1 MLFFIQ
7 FMGKKRCNW
16 CRGDHLYE
24 NYHDTEW
31 GVPVFED
38 NILFE
43 SLTLEIFQ
51 SGLSWITILKKREGF
66 LKAFDSFDIYKIA
79 AYDIKKEKEL
89 IANTNIVRNNL
100 KIKAT
105 INNAKAI
112 IRIQEEYN
120 SFSKYIWA
128 YINNDPIINKFK
140 SLNEVPTNTP
150 LSKKIC
156 IDLKK
161 KGFKFIGP
169 TIIYSFMQA
178 VGMTNDHLIDCFC
191 HPIQLIK
198 RVNRHPL
205 H

>member
-1 MLFFIQ
+1 MT
-7 FMGKKRCNW
+7 KRRCDW
-16 CRGDHLYE
+16 CKGNHLYE
-24 NYHDTEW
+24 NYHDIVW

-66 LKAFDSFDIYKIA
+66 IKAFDSFDIYKIA
-79 AYDIKKEKEL
+79 SYDIKKEKEL
-89 IANTNIVRNNL
+89 IANTSIIRNNL

-112 IRIQEEYN
+112 IRIQEEHN
-120 SFSKYIWA
+120 SFSNYIWN
-128 YINNDPIINKFK
+128 YVNNDPIINKFK
-140 SLNEVPTNTP
+140 NLNEVPNNTP
-150 LSKKIC
+150 LAKKIC

-178 VGMTNDHLIDCFC
+178 IGMTNDHLIYCFC
-191 HPIQLIK
+191 HPMQLIK
-198 RVNRHPL
+198 RANRRPL

>member
-1 MLFFIQ
+1 MT
-7 FMGKKRCNW
+7 KRRCDW
-16 CRGDHLYE
+16 CKGDHLYE
-24 NYHDTEW
+24 NYHDIVW

-66 LKAFDSFDIYKIA
+66 IKAFDSFDIYKIA
-79 AYDIKKEKEL
+79 SYDIKKEKEL
-89 IANTNIVRNNL
+89 IANTSIIRNNL

-112 IRIQEEYN
+112 IKIQEEHN
-120 SFSKYIWA
+120 SFSKYIWN
-128 YINNDPIINKFK
+128 YVNNDPIINKFK
-140 SLNEVPTNTP
+140 SLNEVPNNTP
-150 LSKKIC
+150 LAKKIC

-178 VGMTNDHLIDCFC
+178 IGMTNDHLIYCFC
-191 HPIQLIK
+191 HPMQLIK
-198 RVNRHPL
+198 KVNRRPL

>member
-1 MLFFIQ
+1 MT
-7 FMGKKRCNW
+7 KRRCDW
-16 CRGDHLYE
+16 CKGDHLYE
-24 NYHDTEW
+24 NYHDNVW

-66 LKAFDSFDIYKIA
+66 IKAFDSFDIYKIA
-79 AYDIKKEKEL
+79 SYDIKKEKEL
-89 IANTNIVRNNL
+89 IANTSIIRNNL

-112 IRIQEEYN
+112 IKIQEEHN
-120 SFSKYIWA
+120 SFSKYIWN
-128 YINNDPIINKFK
+128 YVNNDPIINKFK
-140 SLNEVPTNTP
+140 SLNEVPNNTP
-150 LSKKIC
+150 LAKKIC

-161 KGFKFIGP
+161 KGLKFIGP

-178 VGMTNDHLIDCFC
+178 IGMTNDHLIYCFC
-191 HPIQLIK
+191 HPMQLIK
-198 RVNRHPL
+198 KANRRPL

>member
-1 MLFFIQ
+1 MT
-7 FMGKKRCNW
+7 KRRCDW
-16 CRGDHLYE
+16 CKGNHLYE
-24 NYHDTEW
+24 NYHDIVW

-66 LKAFDSFDIYKIA
+66 IKAFDSFDIYKIA
-79 AYDIKKEKEL
+79 LYDIKKEKEL
-89 IANTNIVRNNL
+89 IANTSIIRNNL

-112 IRIQEEYN
+112 IKIQEEHN
-120 SFSKYIWA
+120 SFSKYIWN
-128 YINNDPIINKFK
+128 YVNNDPIINKFK
-140 SLNEVPTNTP
+140 SLNEVPNNTP
-150 LSKKIC
+150 LAKKIC

-178 VGMTNDHLIDCFC
+178 IGMTNDHLIYCFC
-191 HPIQLIK
+191 HPMQLIK
-198 RVNRHPL
+198 KVNRRPL

>member
-1 MLFFIQ
+1 MT
-7 FMGKKRCNW
+7 KRRCDWCN
-16 CRGDHLYE
+16 GNHLYE
-24 NYHDTEW
+24 NYHDIVW

-66 LKAFDSFDIYKIA
+66 IKAFDSFDIYKIA
-79 AYDIKKEKEL
+79 SYDIKKEKEL
-89 IANTNIVRNNL
+89 IANTSIIRNNL

-112 IRIQEEYN
+112 IKIQEEHN
-120 SFSKYIWA
+120 SFSKYIWN
-128 YINNDPIINKFK
+128 YVNNDPIINKFK
-140 SLNEVPTNTP
+140 SLNEVPNNTP
-150 LSKKIC
+150 LAKKIC

-178 VGMTNDHLIDCFC
+178 IGMTNDHLIYCFC
-191 HPIQLIK
+191 HPMQLIK
-198 RVNRHPL
+198 KVNRRPL

>member
-1 MLFFIQ
+1 MT
-7 FMGKKRCNW
+7 KKRCDW

-51 SGLSWITILKKREGF
+51 SGLSWITILKKRDGF
-66 LKAFDSFDIYKIA
+66 LKAFDSFDINKIS

-128 YINNDPIINKFK
+128 YVNNDPIINKFK

-161 KGFKFIGP
+161 RGFKFIGP

-198 RVNRHPL
+198 RANRLPL

>member
-1 MLFFIQ
+1 MT
-7 FMGKKRCNW
+7 KRRCDWCN
-16 CRGDHLYE
+16 GNHLYE
-24 NYHDTEW
+24 NYHDIVW

-51 SGLSWITILKKREGF
+51 SGLSWITILKKRDGF
-66 LKAFDSFDIYKIA
+66 LKAFDSFDINKIS

-128 YINNDPIINKFK
+128 YVNNDPIINKFK

-161 KGFKFIGP
+161 RGFKFIGP

-198 RVNRHPL
+198 RANRLPL

>member
-1 MLFFIQ
+1 MT
-7 FMGKKRCNW
+7 KRRCDW
-16 CRGDHLYE
+16 CKGNHLYE
-24 NYHDTEW
+24 NYHDIMW

-66 LKAFDSFDIYKIA
+66 IKAFDSFDIYKIA
-79 AYDIKKEKEL
+79 SYDIKKEKEL
-89 IANTNIVRNNL
+89 IANTSIIRNNL

-112 IRIQEEYN
+112 IRIQKEHN
-120 SFSKYIWA
+120 SFSKYIWN
-128 YINNDPIINKFK
+128 YVNNDPIINKFK
-140 SLNEVPTNTP
+140 SLNEVPNNTP
-150 LSKKIC
+150 LAKKIC

-178 VGMTNDHLIDCFC
+178 IGMTNDHLIDCFC
-191 HPIQLIK
+191 HPMHLIK
-198 RVNRHPL
+198 RANRRPPH
-205 H
+205 

>member
-1 MLFFIQ
+1 MT
-7 FMGKKRCNW
+7 KRRCDW
-16 CRGDHLYE
+16 CKGDHLYE
-24 NYHDTEW
+24 NYHDIVW

-66 LKAFDSFDIYKIA
+66 IKAFDSFDIYKIA
-79 AYDIKKEKEL
+79 SYDIKKEKEL
-89 IANTNIVRNNL
+89 IANTSIIRNNL

-112 IRIQEEYN
+112 IKIQEEHN
-120 SFSKYIWA
+120 SFSKYIWN
-128 YINNDPIINKFK
+128 YVNNDPIINKFK
-140 SLNEVPTNTP
+140 SLNEVPNNTP
-150 LSKKIC
+150 LAEKIC

-178 VGMTNDHLIDCFC
+178 IGMTNDHLIYCFC
-191 HPIQLIK
+191 HPMQLIK
-198 RVNRHPL
+198 KVNRRPL

>member
-1 MLFFIQ
+1 MT
-7 FMGKKRCNW
+7 KRRCDW
-16 CRGDHLYE
+16 CKGDHLYE
-24 NYHDTEW
+24 NYHDIVW

-51 SGLSWITILKKREGF
+51 SGLSWITILKKRDGF
-66 LKAFDSFDIYKIA
+66 LKAFDSFDINKIS

-128 YINNDPIINKFK
+128 YVNNDPIINKFK

-161 KGFKFIGP
+161 RGFKFIGP

-198 RVNRHPL
+198 RANRLPL

>member
-1 MLFFIQ
+1 MR
-7 FMGKKRCNW
+7 KRRCDW
-16 CRGDHLYE
+16 CKGDHLYE
-24 NYHDTEW
+24 NYHDVVW

-38 NILFE
+38 NILFK

-66 LKAFDSFDIYKIA
+66 IKAFDSFDIYKIA
-79 AYDIKKEKEL
+79 SYDIKKEKEL
-89 IANTNIVRNNL
+89 IANTSIIRNNL

-112 IRIQEEYN
+112 IKIQEEHN
-120 SFSKYIWA
+120 SFSKYIWN
-128 YINNDPIINKFK
+128 YVNNDPIVNKFK
-140 SLNEVPTNTP
+140 SLNEVPNNTP
-150 LSKKIC
+150 LAKKIC

-178 VGMTNDHLIDCFC
+178 IGMTNDHLIYCFC
-191 HPIQLIK
+191 HPMQLIK
-198 RVNRHPL
+198 KVNRRPL

>member
-1 MLFFIQ
+1 MT
-7 FMGKKRCNW
+7 KRRCDW
-16 CRGDHLYE
+16 CKGNHLYE
-24 NYHDTEW
+24 NYHDIVW

-66 LKAFDSFDIYKIA
+66 IKAFDSFDIYKIA
-79 AYDIKKEKEL
+79 SYDIKKEKEL
-89 IANTNIVRNNL
+89 IANTSIIRNNL

-112 IRIQEEYN
+112 IKIQEEHN
-120 SFSKYIWA
+120 SFSKYIWN
-128 YINNDPIINKFK
+128 YVNNDPIINKFK
-140 SLNEVPTNTP
+140 SLNEVPNNTP
-150 LSKKIC
+150 LAKKIC
-156 IDLKK
+156 VDLKK
-161 KGFKFIGP
+161 RGFKFIGP

-178 VGMTNDHLIDCFC
+178 IGMTNDHLIYCFC
-191 HPIQLIK
+191 HPMQLIK
-198 RVNRHPL
+198 KVNRRPL

>member
-1 MLFFIQ
+1 MT
-7 FMGKKRCNW
+7 KRRCDW
-16 CRGDHLYE
+16 CKGNHLYE
-24 NYHDTEW
+24 NYHDIVW

-43 SLTLEIFQ
+43 SLTLETFQ

-66 LKAFDSFDIYKIA
+66 IKAFDSFDIYKIA
-79 AYDIKKEKEL
+79 SYDIKKEKEL
-89 IANTNIVRNNL
+89 IANTSIIRNNL

-112 IRIQEEYN
+112 IKIQEEHN
-120 SFSKYIWA
+120 SFSKYIWN
-128 YINNDPIINKFK
+128 YVNNDPIINKFK
-140 SLNEVPTNTP
+140 SLNEVPNNTP
-150 LSKKIC
+150 LAKKIC

-178 VGMTNDHLIDCFC
+178 VGMTNDHLIYCFC
-191 HPIQLIK
+191 HPMQLIK
-198 RVNRHPL
+198 KVNRRPL
-205 H
+205 R

>member
-1 MLFFIQ
+1 MT
-7 FMGKKRCNW
+7 KRRCDW
-16 CRGDHLYE
+16 CKGGHLYE
-24 NYHDTEW
+24 NYHDIVW
-31 GVPVFED
+31 GVPIFED

-66 LKAFDSFDIYKIA
+66 IKAFDSFDVYKIA
-79 AYDIKKEKEL
+79 SYDIKKEKEL
-89 IANTNIVRNNL
+89 IANTSIIRNNL

-112 IRIQEEYN
+112 IRIQEEHN
-120 SFSKYIWA
+120 SFSKYIWN
-128 YINNDPIINKFK
+128 YVNNDPIINKFK
-140 SLNEVPTNTP
+140 TLNEVPNNTP
-150 LSKKIC
+150 LAKKIC

-178 VGMTNDHLIDCFC
+178 IGMTNDHLIYCFC
-191 HPIQLIK
+191 HPMQLIK
-198 RVNRHPL
+198 KANRRPL

>member
-1 MLFFIQ
+1 
-7 FMGKKRCNW
+7 MGKKRCNW

-178 VGMTNDHLIDCFC
+178 IGMTNDHLIYCFC
-191 HPIQLIK
+191 HPMQLIK
-198 RVNRHPL
+198 KVNRRPL

>member
-1 MLFFIQ
+1 MT
-7 FMGKKRCNW
+7 KRRCDW
-16 CRGDHLYE
+16 CKANHLYE
-24 NYHDTEW
+24 NYHDIVW

-66 LKAFDSFDIYKIA
+66 IKAFDSFDIYKIA
-79 AYDIKKEKEL
+79 SYDIKKEKEL
-89 IANTNIVRNNL
+89 IANTSIIRNNL

-112 IRIQEEYN
+112 IKIQEEHN
-120 SFSKYIWA
+120 SFSKYIWN
-128 YINNDPIINKFK
+128 YVNNNPIINKFK
-140 SLNEVPTNTP
+140 SLNEVPNNTP
-150 LSKKIC
+150 LAKKIC

-178 VGMTNDHLIDCFC
+178 IGMTNDHLIYCFC
-191 HPIQLIK
+191 HPMQLIK
-198 RVNRHPL
+198 KANRRPL

>member
-1 MLFFIQ
+1 MT
-7 FMGKKRCNW
+7 KRRCDW
-16 CRGDHLYE
+16 CKGNHLYE
-24 NYHDTEW
+24 NYHDIVW

-66 LKAFDSFDIYKIA
+66 IKAFDSFDIYKIA
-79 AYDIKKEKEL
+79 SYDIKKEKEL
-89 IANTNIVRNNL
+89 IANTSIIRNNL

-112 IRIQEEYN
+112 IKIQEEHN
-120 SFSKYIWA
+120 SFSKYIWN
-128 YINNDPIINKFK
+128 YVNNDPIINKFK
-140 SLNEVPTNTP
+140 SLNEVPNNSP
-150 LSKKIC
+150 LAKKIC

-178 VGMTNDHLIDCFC
+178 IGMTNDHLIYCFC
-191 HPIQLIK
+191 HPMQLIK
-198 RVNRHPL
+198 KVNRRPL

>member
-1 MLFFIQ
+1 MT
-7 FMGKKRCNW
+7 KRRCDW
-16 CRGDHLYE
+16 CKGDHLYE
-24 NYHDTEW
+24 NYHDNVW

-66 LKAFDSFDIYKIA
+66 IKAFDSFDIYKIA
-79 AYDIKKEKEL
+79 SYDIKKEKEL
-89 IANTNIVRNNL
+89 IANTSIIRNNL

-112 IRIQEEYN
+112 IKIQEEHN
-120 SFSKYIWA
+120 SFSKYIWN
-128 YINNDPIINKFK
+128 YVNNDPIINKFK
-140 SLNEVPTNTP
+140 SLNEVPNNTP
-150 LSKKIC
+150 LAEKIC

-178 VGMTNDHLIDCFC
+178 IGMTNDHLIYCFC
-191 HPIQLIK
+191 HPMQLIK
-198 RVNRHPL
+198 KVNRRPL

>member
-1 MLFFIQ
+1 MT
-7 FMGKKRCNW
+7 KRRCDW
-16 CRGDHLYE
+16 CKGDHLYE
-24 NYHDTEW
+24 NYHDIVW

-66 LKAFDSFDIYKIA
+66 IKAFDSFDIYKIA
-79 AYDIKKEKEL
+79 SYDIKKEKEL
-89 IANTNIVRNNL
+89 IANTSIIRNNL

-112 IRIQEEYN
+112 IKIQEEHN
-120 SFSKYIWA
+120 SFSKYIWN
-128 YINNDPIINKFK
+128 YVNNDPIINKFK
-140 SLNEVPTNTP
+140 SLNEVPNNTP
-150 LSKKIC
+150 LAEKIC

-178 VGMTNDHLIDCFC
+178 IGMTNDHLIYCFC
-191 HPIQLIK
+191 HPMQLIK
-198 RVNRHPL
+198 KVDRRPL

>member
-1 MLFFIQ
+1 MT
-7 FMGKKRCNW
+7 KRRCDWCN
-16 CRGDHLYE
+16 GNHLYE
-24 NYHDTEW
+24 NYHDIVW

-66 LKAFDSFDIYKIA
+66 IKAFDSFDIYKIA
-79 AYDIKKEKEL
+79 SYDIKKEKKL
-89 IANTNIVRNNL
+89 IANTSIIRNNL

-112 IRIQEEYN
+112 IKIQEEHN
-120 SFSKYIWA
+120 SFSKYIWN
-128 YINNDPIINKFK
+128 YVNNDPIINKFK
-140 SLNEVPTNTP
+140 SLNEVPNNTP
-150 LSKKIC
+150 LAEKIC

-178 VGMTNDHLIDCFC
+178 IGMTNDHLIYCFC
-191 HPIQLIK
+191 HPMQLIK
-198 RVNRHPL
+198 KVNRRPL

>member
-1 MLFFIQ
+1 MT
-7 FMGKKRCNW
+7 KRRCDWCN
-16 CRGDHLYE
+16 GNHLYE
-24 NYHDTEW
+24 NYHDIVW

-66 LKAFDSFDIYKIA
+66 IKAFDSFDIYKIA
-79 AYDIKKEKEL
+79 SYGIKKEKEL
-89 IANTNIVRNNL
+89 IANTSIIRNNL

-112 IRIQEEYN
+112 IKIQEEHN
-120 SFSKYIWA
+120 SFSKYIWN
-128 YINNDPIINKFK
+128 YVNNDPIINKFK
-140 SLNEVPTNTP
+140 SLNEVPNNTP
-150 LSKKIC
+150 LAEKIC

-178 VGMTNDHLIDCFC
+178 IGMTNDHLIYCFC
-191 HPIQLIK
+191 HPMQLIK
-198 RVNRHPL
+198 KVNRRPL

>member
-1 MLFFIQ
+1 MT
-7 FMGKKRCNW
+7 KRRCDW
-16 CRGDHLYE
+16 CKGNHLYE
-24 NYHDTEW
+24 NYHDIVW

-66 LKAFDSFDIYKIA
+66 IKAFDSFDIYKIA
-79 AYDIKKEKEL
+79 SYDIKKEKEL
-89 IANTNIVRNNL
+89 IANTSIIRNNL

-112 IRIQEEYN
+112 IRIQEEHN
-120 SFSKYIWA
+120 SFSKYIWN
-128 YINNDPIINKFK
+128 YVNNDPIINKFK
-140 SLNEVPTNTP
+140 SLNEVPNYT
-150 LSKKIC
+150 LLAKKIC

-178 VGMTNDHLIDCFC
+178 IGMTNDHLIYCFC
-191 HPIQLIK
+191 HPMQLIK
-198 RVNRHPL
+198 KANRRPL

>member
-1 MLFFIQ
+1 MT
-7 FMGKKRCNW
+7 KRRCDW
-16 CRGDHLYE
+16 CKGNHLYE
-24 NYHDTEW
+24 NYHDIVW

-66 LKAFDSFDIYKIA
+66 IKAFDSFDIYKIA
-79 AYDIKKEKEL
+79 SYDIKKEKEL
-89 IANTNIVRNNL
+89 IANTSIIRNNL

-105 INNAKAI
+105 INNAKAFI
-112 IRIQEEYN
+112 KIKEECN
-120 SFSKYIWA
+120 SFSKYIWS
-128 YINNDPIINKFK
+128 YVNNDPIINKFQ
-140 SLNEVPTNTP
+140 SLSEVPNYTP
-150 LSKKIC
+150 LAKKIC
-156 IDLKK
+156 VDLKK

-178 VGMTNDHLIDCFC
+178 IGMTNDHLIDCFC
-191 HPIQLIK
+191 HPMHLIK
-198 RVNRHPL
+198 RANRRPL

>member
-1 MLFFIQ
+1 MT
-7 FMGKKRCNW
+7 KRRCDWCN
-16 CRGDHLYE
+16 GNHLYE
-24 NYHDTEW
+24 NYHDIVW

-66 LKAFDSFDIYKIA
+66 IKAFDSFDIYKIA
-79 AYDIKKEKEL
+79 SYDIKKEKEL
-89 IANTNIVRNNL
+89 IANTSIIRNNL

-112 IRIQEEYN
+112 IRIQEEHN
-120 SFSKYIWA
+120 SFSNYIWN
-128 YINNDPIINKFK
+128 YVNNDPIINKFK
-140 SLNEVPTNTP
+140 NLNEVPNNTP
-150 LSKKIC
+150 LAKKIC

-178 VGMTNDHLIDCFC
+178 VGMTNDHLIYCFC
-191 HPIQLIK
+191 HPMQLIK
-198 RVNRHPL
+198 KVNRRPL

>member
-1 MLFFIQ
+1 MT
-7 FMGKKRCNW
+7 KRRCDW
-16 CRGDHLYE
+16 CKGDHLYE
-24 NYHDTEW
+24 NYHDNVW

-66 LKAFDSFDIYKIA
+66 IKAFDSFDIYKIA
-79 AYDIKKEKEL
+79 SYDIKKEKEL
-89 IANTNIVRNNL
+89 IANTSIIRNNL

-112 IRIQEEYN
+112 IKIQEEHN
-120 SFSKYIWA
+120 SFSKYIWN
-128 YINNDPIINKFK
+128 YVNNDPIINKFK
-140 SLNEVPTNTP
+140 SLNEVPNNTP
-150 LSKKIC
+150 LAKKIC

-178 VGMTNDHLIDCFC
+178 IGMTNDHLIYCFC
-191 HPIQLIK
+191 HPMQLIK
-198 RVNRHPL
+198 KVNRRPL

>member
-1 MLFFIQ
+1 MT
-7 FMGKKRCNW
+7 KRRCDW
-16 CRGDHLYE
+16 CKGNHLYE
-24 NYHDTEW
+24 NYHDIVW

-66 LKAFDSFDIYKIA
+66 IKAFDSFDIYKIA
-79 AYDIKKEKEL
+79 SYDIKKEKEL
-89 IANTNIVRNNL
+89 IANTSIIRNNL

-112 IRIQEEYN
+112 KRIQEEHN
-120 SFSKYIWA
+120 SFSKYIWN
-128 YINNDPIINKFK
+128 YVNNDPIINKFK
-140 SLNEVPTNTP
+140 SLNEVPNNTP
-150 LSKKIC
+150 LAKKIC

-161 KGFKFIGP
+161 KGLKFIGP

-178 VGMTNDHLIDCFC
+178 IGMTNDHLIYCFC
-191 HPIQLIK
+191 HPMQLIK
-198 RVNRHPL
+198 KANRRPL

>member
-1 MLFFIQ
+1 MT
-7 FMGKKRCNW
+7 KRRCDW
-16 CRGDHLYE
+16 CKGNHLYE
-24 NYHDTEW
+24 NYHDIVW

-66 LKAFDSFDIYKIA
+66 IKAFDSFDIYKIA
-79 AYDIKKEKEL
+79 SYDIKKEKEL
-89 IANTNIVRNNL
+89 IANTSIIRNNL

-112 IRIQEEYN
+112 IKIQEEHN
-120 SFSKYIWA
+120 SFSKYIWN
-128 YINNDPIINKFK
+128 YVNNDPIINKFK
-140 SLNEVPTNTP
+140 SLNEVPNNTP
-150 LSKKIC
+150 LAKKIC

-178 VGMTNDHLIDCFC
+178 IGMTNDHLIYCFC
-191 HPIQLIK
+191 HPMQLIK
-198 RVNRHPL
+198 KANRRPL

>member
-1 MLFFIQ
+1 MT
-7 FMGKKRCNW
+7 KRRCDW
-16 CRGDHLYE
+16 CKGNHLYE
-24 NYHDTEW
+24 NYHDIVW

-128 YINNDPIINKFK
+128 YVNNDPIINKYK

-161 KGFKFIGP
+161 RGFKFIGP

>member
-1 MLFFIQ
+1 MT
-7 FMGKKRCNW
+7 KKRCDW

-128 YINNDPIINKFK
+128 YVNNDPIINKFK

-198 RVNRHPL
+198 RANRLPL

>member
-1 MLFFIQ
+1 MT
-7 FMGKKRCNW
+7 KRRCDWCN
-16 CRGDHLYE
+16 GNHLYE
-24 NYHDTEW
+24 NYHDIVW

-66 LKAFDSFDIYKIA
+66 IKAFDSFDIYKIA
-79 AYDIKKEKEL
+79 SYDIKKEKEL
-89 IANTNIVRNNL
+89 IANTSIIRNNL

-112 IRIQEEYN
+112 IKIQEEHN
-120 SFSKYIWA
+120 SFSKYIWN
-128 YINNDPIINKFK
+128 YVNNDPIINKFK
-140 SLNEVPTNTP
+140 SLNEVPNNTP
-150 LSKKIC
+150 LAEKIC

-178 VGMTNDHLIDCFC
+178 VGMTNDHLIYCFC
-191 HPIQLIK
+191 HPMQLIK
-198 RVNRHPL
+198 RANRRPL

>member
-1 MLFFIQ
+1 MT
-7 FMGKKRCNW
+7 KRRCDW
-16 CRGDHLYE
+16 CKGDHLYE
-24 NYHDTEW
+24 NYHDIVW

-198 RVNRHPL
+198 RANRLPL

>member
-1 MLFFIQ
+1 MT
-7 FMGKKRCNW
+7 KRRCDW
-16 CRGDHLYE
+16 CKGNHLYE
-24 NYHDTEW
+24 NYHDIMW

-66 LKAFDSFDIYKIA
+66 IKAFDSFDIYKIA
-79 AYDIKKEKEL
+79 SYDIKKEKEL
-89 IANTNIVRNNL
+89 IANTSIIRNNL

-112 IRIQEEYN
+112 IKIQEEHN
-120 SFSKYIWA
+120 SFSKYIWN
-128 YINNDPIINKFK
+128 YVNNDPIINKFK
-140 SLNEVPTNTP
+140 SLNEVPNNTP
-150 LSKKIC
+150 LAKKIC

-178 VGMTNDHLIDCFC
+178 IGMTNDHLIYCFC
-191 HPIQLIK
+191 HPMQLIK
-198 RVNRHPL
+198 KVDRRPL

>member
-1 MLFFIQ
+1 MT
-7 FMGKKRCNW
+7 KRRCDW
-16 CRGDHLYE
+16 CKGNHLYE
-24 NYHDTEW
+24 NYHDIVW

-66 LKAFDSFDIYKIA
+66 IKAFDSFDIYKIA
-79 AYDIKKEKEL
+79 SYDIKKEKEL
-89 IANTNIVRNNL
+89 IANTSIIRNNL

-112 IRIQEEYN
+112 IKIQEEHN
-120 SFSKYIWA
+120 SFSKYIWN
-128 YINNDPIINKFK
+128 YVNNDPIINKFK
-140 SLNEVPTNTP
+140 NLNEVPNNTP
-150 LSKKIC
+150 LAKKIC

-178 VGMTNDHLIDCFC
+178 IGMTNDHLIYCFC
-191 HPIQLIK
+191 HPMQLIK
-198 RVNRHPL
+198 KVNRRPL

>member
-1 MLFFIQ
+1 MT
-7 FMGKKRCNW
+7 KKRCNW

-24 NYHDTEW
+24 NYHDTVW

-51 SGLSWITILKKREGF
+51 SGLSWITILNKREGF
-66 LKAFDSFDIYKIA
+66 IKAFDSFDIYKIA
-79 AYDIKKEKEL
+79 SYDIKKEKEL
-89 IANTNIVRNNL
+89 IANTSIIRNNL

-112 IRIQEEYN
+112 IKIQEEHN
-120 SFSKYIWA
+120 SFSKYIWN
-128 YINNDPIINKFK
+128 YVNNDPIINKFK
-140 SLNEVPTNTP
+140 SLNEVPNNTP
-150 LSKKIC
+150 LAKKIC

-178 VGMTNDHLIDCFC
+178 IGMTNDHLIYCFC
-191 HPIQLIK
+191 HPMQLIK
-198 RVNRHPL
+198 KVDRRPL

>member
-1 MLFFIQ
+1 MT
-7 FMGKKRCNW
+7 KRRCDW
-16 CRGDHLYE
+16 CKGNHLYE
-24 NYHDTEW
+24 NYHDIVW

-43 SLTLEIFQ
+43 TLTLEIFQ

-79 AYDIKKEKEL
+79 SYDIKKEKEL
-89 IANTNIVRNNL
+89 IANTSIIRNNL

-112 IRIQEEYN
+112 IKIQEEHN
-120 SFSKYIWA
+120 SFSKYIWN
-128 YINNDPIINKFK
+128 YVNNDPIINKFK
-140 SLNEVPTNTP
+140 SLNEVPNNTP
-150 LSKKIC
+150 LAKKIC
-156 IDLKK
+156 VDLKK

-178 VGMTNDHLIDCFC
+178 IGMTNDHLIYCFC
-191 HPIQLIK
+191 HPMQLIK
-198 RVNRHPL
+198 KVNRRPL

>member
-1 MLFFIQ
+1 MT
-7 FMGKKRCNW
+7 KRRCDW
-16 CRGDHLYE
+16 CKGNHLYE
-24 NYHDTEW
+24 NYHDIVW

-66 LKAFDSFDIYKIA
+66 IKAFDSFDIYKIA
-79 AYDIKKEKEL
+79 SYDIKKEKEL
-89 IANTNIVRNNL
+89 IANTSIIRNNL

-112 IRIQEEYN
+112 KRIQEEHN
-120 SFSKYIWA
+120 SFSKYIWN
-128 YINNDPIINKFK
+128 YVNNDPIINKFK
-140 SLNEVPTNTP
+140 SLNEVPNNTP
-150 LSKKIC
+150 LAEKIC

-178 VGMTNDHLIDCFC
+178 IGMTNDHLIYCFC
-191 HPIQLIK
+191 HPMQLIK
-198 RVNRHPL
+198 KVNRRPL

>member
-1 MLFFIQ
+1 
-7 FMGKKRCNW
+7 MGKKRCNW

-128 YINNDPIINKFK
+128 YVNNDPIINKFK

-198 RVNRHPL
+198 RANRLPL